1 MRVTVQRENA
11 IEKATPSKVYVD
23 GAFFGYGLENSLY
36 LMPAGTYPGTVER
49 SPKFQAEKLYFSV
62 PGHSGIMFHGA
73 NVPDDL
79 KGCVGV
85 ASVRNGGAIAGD
97 LSGDLAAVAK
107 QAAARGEGVAVV
119 LKNPIPWAAI
129 GIIAAAVGLGLIIS
143 RRQKRKTTA

>member
-1 MRVTVQRENA
+1 MRVTVQRETA

-36 LMPAGTYPGTVER
+36 LMPAGSYPGTVER

-62 PGHSGIMFHGA
+62 PGHTGIMFHGA
-73 NVPDDL
+73 NVPEDL

-97 LSGDLAAVAK
+97 LAAAAK

-119 LKNPIPWAAI
+119 IKNPIPWFTVGIVAAV
-129 GIIAAAVGLGLIIS
+129 VGLGYIVL
-143 RRQKRKTTA
+143 R